1 MKKILLLLA
10 VGGAIAAL
18 VIRRR
23 QAAAAEAALWDEATG
38 TPPTAPGYPG
48 PSRGSRFRPS
58 LLGRMMVSV
67 PRSLAEPDR
76 QGT

>member
-1 MKKILLLLA
+1 V

-48 PSRGSRFRPS
+48 PSN
-58 LLGRMMVSV
+58 
-67 PRSLAEPDR
+67 D
-76 QGT
+76 